1 MARSMLIGPMSWC
14 LKVLLTSCVLAKIT
28 IIFPPHWPYFPSTYI
43 NQLLPVLGLMQARA
57 NVTAVVEVS
66 VSDLSKNRLNVTV
79 LKDKLQIL
87 NDLLLDDD
95 DARNTVSSKK
105 WSNYDKPIII
115 SLKWCLYNW
124 LHNYALDS
132 STLSVYVLCSWLGLF
147 CATSTV
153 IYCQRWW

>member
-1 MARSMLIGPMSWC
+1 
-14 LKVLLTSCVLAKIT
+14 
-28 IIFPPHWPYFPSTYI
+28 
-43 NQLLPVLGLMQARA
+43 MQARA

-105 WSNYDKPIII
+105 
-115 SLKWCLYNW
+115 
-124 LHNYALDS
+124 
-132 STLSVYVLCSWLGLF
+132 
-147 CATSTV
+147 
-153 IYCQRWW
+153 

>member
-1 MARSMLIGPMSWC
+1 
-14 LKVLLTSCVLAKIT
+14 
-28 IIFPPHWPYFPSTYI
+28 
-43 NQLLPVLGLMQARA
+43 MQARA

-105 WSNYDKPIII
+105 MIQLW
-115 SLKWCLYNW
+115 
-124 LHNYALDS
+124 
-132 STLSVYVLCSWLGLF
+132 
-147 CATSTV
+147 
-153 IYCQRWW
+153 